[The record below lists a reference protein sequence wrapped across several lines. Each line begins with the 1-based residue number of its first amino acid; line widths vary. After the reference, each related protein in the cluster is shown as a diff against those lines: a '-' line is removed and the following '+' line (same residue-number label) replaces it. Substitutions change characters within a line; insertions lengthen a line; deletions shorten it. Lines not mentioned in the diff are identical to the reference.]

1 MVKTK
6 EKRVTTPM
14 ESSYKVK
21 KMVILALLS
30 AMAYVIVFVCRLPII
45 PSAPFLDLEFKSAI
59 ILIGSFIFGPLSG
72 LIMSF
77 VICLLEMVTYSST
90 GLIGCIMNIVA
101 TVSFVCPASFVYK
114 KKKST
119 TGAIIGIAV
128 GAIMMTIAMV
138 LWNYIVSPLY
148 MGVTREVIATML
160 LPVFVPFNLIKAVIN
175 GAVALFIFKFA
186 KKKKKK
192 TNLIPKP
199 QEMENNK
206 KSGIIGAVIVSVFAI
221 ATCVLIILA
230 YQGVF

>member
-6 EKRVTTPM
+6 EKRATTPM
-14 ESSYKVK
+14 ESSYKIK

-45 PSAPFLDLEFKSAI
+45 PSAPFLDLEFKSAV

-101 TVSFVCPASFVYK
+101 TVSFVCPAAFVYK

-119 TGAIIGIAV
+119 TGAVLGIAV

-186 KKKKKK
+186 IEALQK

-199 QEMENNK
+199 QESENNK
-206 KSGIIGAVIVSVFAI
+206 KSGIIGAVIVSAFAI

>member
-72 LIMSF
+72 IIMSF

-128 GAIMMTIAMV
+128 GAIMMTIA
-138 LWNYIVSPLY
+138 IVSPLY
-148 MGVTREVIATML
+148 MGGTREVIATML

-186 KKKKKK
+186 IEALKK